1 MAASVEAE
9 TEAEAR
15 VEPRASQMEAELAKM
30 KKKVAALESS
40 AKGKGKAGAGG
51 KTAGKRPLA
60 LVEDDEVEVL
70 AGPPAAHTRGA
81 KKAKG
86 EGKSKAFLPAEKP
99 AGWPDS
105 TWDNAVVSLCL
116 VHLGRSL
123 D

>member
-1 MAASVEAE
+1 MEPE
-9 TEAEAR
+9 TEAEPT
-15 VEPRASQMEAELAKM
+15 VEPWASQMEAELAKM
-30 KKKVAALESS
+30 KKKLAALE
-40 AKGKGKAGAGG
+40 KGKGKAGAGG
-51 KTAGKRPLA
+51 KAAGKRPLA

-70 AGPPAAHTRGA
+70 AGPPAGNTRGA

-86 EGKSKAFLPAEKP
+86 EGKSTPFLPAKKP
-99 AGWPDS
+99 SGWPDS